1 MARARNIKPGF
12 FRNADLVELPVET
25 RMLFIGLWTLAD
37 REGRL
42 EDRPRQIKMEIYPAD
57 QFDVDL
63 MLGQLQDGG
72 FIVRYEVGGRR
83 FIEVTNFIKHQDPH
97 YKEKASE
104 FPPPPGKENFHK
116 ATGVTRTQR
125 QRIMERDGF
134 ACRHCGSED
143 ALCIDHILPVSRGG
157 DSSDENLQVLC
168 AACNT
173 RKGNKI
179 GGEEKNS
186 RQRRVDVE
194 ASATQANRSLPSDS
208 LIPDSLIPEVNTP
221 PTPQEGDDGTWDIDD
236 PTDPPCEPA
245 DIAAE
250 QPGKRSRKA
259 KAERTTFA
267 TWLQGVKS
275 RGEKPITE
283 FKALWEYAD
292 AAGLPGE
299 FIELAWLSFSD
310 HYLKDERARRKLY
323 ADWKGTFLNAVKGN
337 YRKLWFWS
345 DRDNAYRLTT
355 VGQQFERALQAK
367 ESA

>member
-12 FRNADLVELPVET
+12 FRNAELVELPVET
-25 RMLFIGLWTLAD
+25 RLLFIGLWTLAD

-72 FIVRYEVGGRR
+72 FIVRYEFGGRR

-104 FPPPPGKENFHK
+104 LPPPPGKENFHK

-208 LIPDSLIPEVNTP
+208 LIPDSLIPEVNP
-221 PTPQEGDDGTWDIDD
+221 PLPPLQGGEAGIVGCEDDDQSETDTLQTEGS
-236 PTDPPCEPA
+236 EP
-245 DIAAE
+245 
-250 QPGKRSRKA
+250 KRLRKTSEA
-259 KAERTTFA
+259 TTFSA
-267 TWLQGVKS
+267 WLQGVKE
-275 RGEKPITE
+275 RGEKPISE
-283 FKALWEYAD
+283 YDALWDYAD
-292 AAGLPGE
+292 SAGLPHE
-299 FIELAWLSFSD
+299 YIELAWFSFAD
-310 HYLKDERARRKLY
+310 HYRTDEKAKRKRY
-323 ADWKGTFLNAVKGN
+323 ADWKATFLNAVKGN

-345 DRDNAYRLTT
+345 DRDNAFRLTT
-355 VGQQFERALQAK
+355 AGQQLDMALQAK
-367 ESA
+367 EAA

>member
-1 MARARNIKPGF
+1 MAGDWIKMRTDLHTHPKVVRISSALRADRLRVIGGLHAVWSLFDAHAVDGSLDGYTTEALDDMIGFPGF
-12 FRNADLVELPVET
+12 ASAMAAVGWLE
-25 RMLFIGLWTLAD
+25 IGDECLDA
-37 REGRL
+37 
-42 EDRPRQIKMEIYPAD
+42 PRFDEHNGQSAKRRAMEAE
-57 QFDVDL
+57 
-63 MLGQLQDGG
+63 
-72 FIVRYEVGGRR
+72 RKRSER
-83 FIEVTNFIKHQDPH
+83 
-97 YKEKASE
+97 KASACDADT
-104 FPPPPGKENFHK
+104 KR
-116 ATGVTRTQR
+116 TR
-125 QRIMERDGF
+125 
-134 ACRHCGSED
+134 
-143 ALCIDHILPVSRGG
+143 
-157 DSSDENLQVLC
+157 
-168 AACNT
+168 
-173 RKGNKI
+173 
-179 GGEEKNS
+179 EEK
-186 RQRRVDVE
+186 RRE
-194 ASATQANRSLPSDS
+194 
-208 LIPDSLIPEVNTP
+208 EVNTP
-221 PTPQEGDDGTWDIDD
+221 LTPQEGDDGTWDVDD

-310 HYLKDERARRKLY
+310 HYLKDERAGRKLY

-367 ESA
+367 EAA